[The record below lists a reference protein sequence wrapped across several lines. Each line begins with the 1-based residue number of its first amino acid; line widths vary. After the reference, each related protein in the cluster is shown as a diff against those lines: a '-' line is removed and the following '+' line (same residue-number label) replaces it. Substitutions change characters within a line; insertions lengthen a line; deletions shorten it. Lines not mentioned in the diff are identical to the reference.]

1 MGIRYKKLFGSY
13 IRGENMEA
21 KDAVKV
27 LSQCVDPEMG
37 SDIVNLGLIYG
48 IRIEDSSVK
57 VTLTMTS
64 PMCPVIS
71 IILADVQLRLESI
84 PGVAKVDIELVW
96 DPLWNPEMMSDDLK
110 YAKA

>member
-1 MGIRYKKLFGSY
+1 MIKVS
-13 IRGENMEA
+13 
-21 KDAVKV
+21 DAVKE
-27 LSQCVDPEMG
+27 LTKCVDPEMG
-37 SDIVNLGLIYG
+37 SDIVNLGLIYN
-48 IRIEDSSVK
+48 IKPDKEDNVK

-84 PGVAKVDIELVW
+84 PNVKKVDIELVW

-110 YAKA
+110 YAATV

>member
-1 MGIRYKKLFGSY
+1 MRTDDIVR
-13 IRGENMEA
+13 M
-21 KDAVKV
+21 

-37 SDIVNLGLIYG
+37 ADIVNLGLIYG
-48 IRIEDSSVK
+48 INIAANNDIK

-84 PGVAKVDIELVW
+84 PNAGKIDIELVW
-96 DPLWNPEMMSDDLK
+96 DPLWSPEMMSDDLK
-110 YAKA
+110 YSAV